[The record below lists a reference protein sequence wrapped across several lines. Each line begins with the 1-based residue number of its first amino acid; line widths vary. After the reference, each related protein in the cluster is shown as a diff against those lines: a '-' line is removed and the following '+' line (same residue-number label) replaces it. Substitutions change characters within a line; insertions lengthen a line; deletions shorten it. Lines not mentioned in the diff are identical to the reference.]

1 MCLKLHYIFIIC
13 RIGKRN
19 CKMAKFRKIGILTS
33 GGDAPGMN
41 AAIRAVARKAIN
53 EGIEVVGICEGYN
66 GLINGNLRPLDNRAV
81 SNIITTG
88 GTMLYS
94 SRCPEF
100 ATPEGMAKAIKTC
113 EDNQIDAIVALGGDG
128 TFRGATD
135 LTNHGIPSIG
145 IPCTIDNDITAT
157 EYTIGFDTAMNTVV
171 DMVGAFRETCESH
184 ARCNIIEVMG
194 RYCGMIALYA
204 GIASGAVAIAIP
216 EVPFDE
222 ALAIEQFRQAR
233 EHGKRGMIGIFAEGV
248 ALGGDKKYSE
258 QFAGKLQEQ
267 TGIETKFARLG
278 HIVRGGSPT
287 LRDRLHATQMGAD
300 AVSCLLDGKSNLVMC
315 VKDGKNTAVD
325 INYALILD
333 RMYKNKLKDGDLDN
347 FDATTIAKMKSACA
361 YRQARMESLYK
372 LSFDLAK

>member
-1 MCLKLHYIFIIC
+1 MEI
-13 RIGKRN
+13 
-19 CKMAKFRKIGILTS
+19 KMAKFRKIGILTS

-53 EGIEVVGICEGYN
+53 EGIEVIGIEEGYS
-66 GLINGNLRPLDNRAV
+66 GLINGYLRPLDNRAV

-100 ATPEGMAKAIKTC
+100 KTAEGMAKAIKTC
-113 EDNQIDAIVALGGDG
+113 EENQIDAIVALGGDG

-145 IPCTIDNDITAT
+145 VPCTIDNDITAT
-157 EYTIGFDTAMNTVV
+157 EYTIGFDTAMNSVIN
-171 DMVGAFRETCESH
+171 MVGALRETCESH

-194 RYCGMIALYA
+194 RNCGMIALYA
-204 GIASGAVAIAIP
+204 GIAAGAVAIAIP
-216 EVPFDE
+216 ECPFDE
-222 ALAIEQFRQAR
+222 AYAIEKFRQAR
-233 EHGKRGMIGIFAEGV
+233 EHGKRGMIGVFAEGISI
-248 ALGGDKKYSE
+248 DSQDKYSE
-258 QFAGKLQEQ
+258 AFAKKLEAQ
-267 TGIETKFARLG
+267 TGIETKFARLA

-300 AVSCLLDGKSNLVMC
+300 AVSYLLDGKSNLVMAI
-315 VKDGKNTAVD
+315 KDGKNTAVD

-333 RMYKNKLKDGDLDN
+333 RMYKNKLKDGDLDD
-347 FDATTIAKMKSACA
+347 FTEAQIAEMKQTCEYRRQKMAN
-361 YRQARMESLYK
+361 LYK